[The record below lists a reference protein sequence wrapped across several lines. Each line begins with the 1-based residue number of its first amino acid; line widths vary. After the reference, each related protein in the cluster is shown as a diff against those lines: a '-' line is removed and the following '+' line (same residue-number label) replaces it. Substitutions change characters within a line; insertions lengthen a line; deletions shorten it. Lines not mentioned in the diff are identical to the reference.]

1 MLTVESDDEPDTLD
15 VYDTP
20 TQRAVITQVT
30 VDELDQ
36 WLARIR
42 ARRLTKVRQLEAA
55 AKVRSDSVRL
65 DAFLKLEKAIASA
78 KRALAKLEEQDT
90 KTEKLI
96 HKCRLLAM
104 AAQLEVGMEDADS
117 EST

>member
-1 MLTVESDDEPDTLD
+1 MSDDDDPVDKF
-15 VYDTP
+15 DTP
-20 TQRAVITQVT
+20 TQRATITQLD
-30 VDELDQ
+30 VDELDA
-36 WLARIR
+36 WLIRIR
-42 ARRLTKVRQLEAA
+42 ERRLTKVRQLEAV

-65 DAFLKLEKAIASA
+65 ESFLKLEKAITVA
-78 KRALAKLEEQDT
+78 KRAMAKLEEQDA
-90 KTEKLI
+90 KVEKLV